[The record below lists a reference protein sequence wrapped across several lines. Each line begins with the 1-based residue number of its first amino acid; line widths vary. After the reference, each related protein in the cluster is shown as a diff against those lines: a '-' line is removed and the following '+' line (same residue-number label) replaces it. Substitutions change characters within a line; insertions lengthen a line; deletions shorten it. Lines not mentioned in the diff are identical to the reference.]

1 MLNDHT
7 DNSVSPDSPNV
18 DWGTYLIQDR
28 NGEGGESVST
38 KAQDNPK
45 YRITTYS
52 IGNGTCTVPAAS
64 ESAGNTVSINIQPD
78 DGYELYSLHVTT
90 GSNSVYLDEEH
101 CFIMP
106 SSDVKVTASFV
117 KKKNPGQ
124 IWKTVLGTFSW
135 ITAIALML
143 AMIFY

>member
-1 MLNDHT
+1 MANDYT
-7 DNSVSPDSPNV
+7 DNTTPLNSPNV
-18 DWGTYLIQDR
+18 DWATYLIPDR
-28 NGEGGESVST
+28 DGEEGESVST
-38 KAQDNPK
+38 KLQNNPK

-52 IGNGTCTVPAAS
+52 IGNGTCTVPTAS
-64 ESAGNTVSINIQPD
+64 ESAGNTVNINIQPD
-78 DGYELYSLHVTT
+78 DGYELYSLQITT
-90 GSNSVYLDEEH
+90 GSNPINLGEEH